1 MYVCFFF
8 AAIKTLNEQMHT
20 WKCTTPHVKS
30 YNALMSGKTNVLQL
44 DLEQLWNNTKATNFW
59 AFTYM

>member
-44 DLEQLWNNTKATNFW
+44 DLEQL
-59 AFTYM
+59 